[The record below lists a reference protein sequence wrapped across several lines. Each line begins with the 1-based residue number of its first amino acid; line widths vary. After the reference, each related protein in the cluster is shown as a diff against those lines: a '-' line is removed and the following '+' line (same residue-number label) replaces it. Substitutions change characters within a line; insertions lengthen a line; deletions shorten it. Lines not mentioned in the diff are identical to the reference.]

1 MKGKLTF
8 TALLLLAVFMGG
20 CLQETQQVDQSLESL
35 TESPALTGLSQE
47 TAVQLCVNACQEAK
61 DAGTNLND
69 GPCLLD
75 PITEMPAWVCDV
87 AHSPRADVDNIRANQ
102 CDAWHDGTASHF
114 IEVDPDCEFIKAV

>member
-1 MKGKLTF
+1 MKGKLTL
-8 TALLLLAVFMGG
+8 TALMLLAVFMGG
-20 CLQETQQVDQSLESL
+20 CLQETQQADQSLESL
-35 TESPALTGLSQE
+35 TGSPSFPKLTQD
-47 TAVQLCVNACQEAK
+47 TAVLLCRNACQEAK
-61 DAGTNLND
+61 GAGEDLSQ

-75 PITEMPAWVCDV
+75 PISEMPAWVCDV